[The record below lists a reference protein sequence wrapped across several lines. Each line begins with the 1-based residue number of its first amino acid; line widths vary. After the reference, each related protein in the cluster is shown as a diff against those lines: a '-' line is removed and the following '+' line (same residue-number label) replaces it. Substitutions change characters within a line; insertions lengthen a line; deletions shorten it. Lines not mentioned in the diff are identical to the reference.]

1 MNLSFFISMVLDKK
15 RGEIVIRIKKLLGN
29 E

>member
-1 MNLSFFISMVLDKK
+1 VNLSFFISMVLDKK